1 MLKADPSNTPPRA
14 NVEIEQAAETLGSK
28 GKRKEGQR
36 LGKEGPLTAACRN
49 ASMIT
54 SGDCG
59 IYQKAP
65 KVVNQ
70 ARTDL

>member
-49 ASMIT
+49 ASMIYQRRLWNLSEST
-54 SGDCG
+54 EGGESGP
-59 IYQKAP
+59 Y
-65 KVVNQ
+65 
-70 ARTDL
+70 